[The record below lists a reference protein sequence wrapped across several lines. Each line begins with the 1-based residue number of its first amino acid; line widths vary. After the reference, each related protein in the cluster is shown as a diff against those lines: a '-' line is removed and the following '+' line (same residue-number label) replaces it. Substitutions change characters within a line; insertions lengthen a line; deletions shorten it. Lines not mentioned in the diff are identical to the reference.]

1 MCAVVEFCD
10 PLQSA
15 TVNGQ
20 GPLLPHRLDAIADWD
35 GSEELTEALHAGSGT
50 TIERIVSRGHTTDWC
65 DQDHDEWVLL
75 HRGAARLEL
84 GDGRRIELSA
94 GDAVLL
100 PARCRHRVQ
109 WTDPDQLTVWLAV
122 HLPAGPSS

>member
-1 MCAVVEFCD
+1 MNEQESLAI
-10 PLQSA
+10 
-15 TVNGQ
+15 
-20 GPLLPHRLDAIADWD
+20 HRLDVIADWD
-35 GSEELTEALHAGSGT
+35 GSQELTEALHAGSGT

-65 DQDHDEWVLL
+65 DQDHDEWVLV

-84 GDGRRIELSA
+84 DGGRRIELLA

-122 HLPAGPSS
+122 HLPADPLS